1 MRRGGG
7 TIFRK
12 KKKNYNTRKTC
23 KIRLGK
29 QSVVMRS
36 RHLKSLSSSKTLG
49 ITGFQTQ
56 KFSKLAYYIRNVC
69 TKGPSLVSIEYYVVN
84 VVNVYYYY
92 LRLILKNT
100 LFNTP
105 HYFEKFQ
112 HVSKSQCFPTFQRN
126 TSKNFKNKRID
137 KFDTHVSRMVVL
149 GGVSH

>member
-29 QSVVMRS
+29 KSVVMRS
-36 RHLKSLSSSKTLG
+36 RFLLSSSSWKTLG
-49 ITGFQTQ
+49 NIKFQVRN
-56 KFSKLAYYIRNVC
+56 FSKLAYYIRNVC
-69 TKGPSLVSIEYYVVN
+69 TKGPSLVSMKYYVVN

-92 LRLILKNT
+92 LRLILKNAICN
-100 LFNTP
+100 FP

-126 TSKNFKNKRID
+126 TSKNFKNKQND
-137 KFDTHVSRMVVL
+137 KIDTHVSQIVML
-149 GGVSH
+149 GGVSY